1 MKKIF
6 NYILFINFI
15 TSILTVV
22 PVWDFK
28 NSAIELM
35 KNENFQDFIVEDKAN
50 PGGLWSRLTK
60 KFSSYKTSITKVNVL
75 QLYYM
80 RYSVEMVFEKNVDF
94 EEVES
99 AYAGNNS
106 YYVCPKGSNHLHIF
120 YDNSK
125 PATKVIPDN
134 FVNNGDWE
142 LKCFLQPDSNYLFVS
157 YLNKINIFYQL
168 DLNNGKIIKQAKI
181 KDGLFDY
188 KWTIESLDDKYNM
201 FAFYSSNKN
210 ILLGE
215 LNFTIKPEKGFEI
228 EEGNS
233 TKLFDELKSNY
244 NLYFNKD
251 NANFYFINYNNI
263 TDFQTGYSDSFDKID
278 INNFEKIYA
287 TINEKNPLEFVDELI
302 IEEMKF
308 ISYTKYVYYKLI
320 DKNKKITYR
329 GIIDVILNK
338 VIFNTNEEIN
348 TFIPFSRN
356 SMMVMTY
363 NKLYKICAI
372 YYNNECVD
380 ACPEGTYLVVDT
392 NDKNTCQE
400 SFECPYY
407 IMKPD
412 DICIERCDI
421 YIYTH
426 NNNRECG
433 LCKDLEEERPYK
445 LINTTTC
452 LESIPNGTVFINEKL
467 KLLRCANGYKLENG
481 QCISMK
487 CYSTCDTCSES
498 STNEKDQKCLT
509 CKDDLLLYEGN
520 CVKFCPFNYF
530 KSGNRCDKCDE
541 LCNGCINKADSCQS
555 CIAGYYFNT
564 QNCLKCH
571 ENCKTCEKGGDD
583 NNENCQT
590 CKDNYYLVDAEDF
603 GKNCVSKCPKGTIL
617 DDSTKKCI
625 TSTKNDL
632 IIKVVLIILFILL
645 GAIII
650 FIIVFCIRRYSKRKN
665 AADKMLNDI
674 NEGDLLILQ

>member
-1 MKKIF
+1 MLAINKI
-6 NYILFINFI
+6 
-15 TSILTVV
+15 
-22 PVWDFK
+22 
-28 NSAIELM
+28 
-35 KNENFQDFIVEDKAN
+35 
-50 PGGLWSRLTK
+50 
-60 KFSSYKTSITKVNVL
+60 
-75 QLYYM
+75 
-80 RYSVEMVFEKNVDF
+80 
-94 EEVES
+94 S
-99 AYAGNNS
+99 AYKI
-106 YYVCPKGSNHLHIF
+106 CI
-120 YDNSK
+120 
-125 PATKVIPDN
+125 
-134 FVNNGDWE
+134 
-142 LKCFLQPDSNYLFVS
+142 LK
-157 YLNKINIFYQL
+157 
-168 DLNNGKIIKQAKI
+168 
-181 KDGLFDY
+181 
-188 KWTIESLDDKYNM
+188 DKYN
-201 FAFYSSNKN
+201 
-210 ILLGE
+210 
-215 LNFTIKPEKGFEI
+215 
-228 EEGNS
+228 
-233 TKLFDELKSNY
+233 
-244 NLYFNKD
+244 
-251 NANFYFINYNNI
+251 
-263 TDFQTGYSDSFDKID
+263 
-278 INNFEKIYA
+278 
-287 TINEKNPLEFVDELI
+287 
-302 IEEMKF
+302 
-308 ISYTKYVYYKLI
+308 
-320 DKNKKITYR
+320 
-329 GIIDVILNK
+329 
-338 VIFNTNEEIN
+338 
-348 TFIPFSRN
+348 
-356 SMMVMTY
+356 
-363 NKLYKICAI
+363 
-372 YYNNECVD
+372 NNECVD

-590 CKDNYYLVDAEDF
+590 CKDNYYLLDAEDF

-650 FIIVFCIRRYSKRKN
+650 FIIAVKHIKFFF
-665 AADKMLNDI
+665 D
-674 NEGDLLILQ
+674 

>member
-60 KFSSYKTSITKVNVL
+60 KFSSYKTSITKVNFL

-278 INNFEKIYA
+278 INNLEKIYA

-320 DKNKKITYR
+320 DKNKKIT
-329 GIIDVILNK
+329 
-338 VIFNTNEEIN
+338 
-348 TFIPFSRN
+348 
-356 SMMVMTY
+356 
-363 NKLYKICAI
+363 
-372 YYNNECVD
+372 
-380 ACPEGTYLVVDT
+380 
-392 NDKNTCQE
+392 
-400 SFECPYY
+400 
-407 IMKPD
+407 
-412 DICIERCDI
+412 
-421 YIYTH
+421 
-426 NNNRECG
+426 
-433 LCKDLEEERPYK
+433 
-445 LINTTTC
+445 
-452 LESIPNGTVFINEKL
+452 
-467 KLLRCANGYKLENG
+467 
-481 QCISMK
+481 
-487 CYSTCDTCSES
+487 
-498 STNEKDQKCLT
+498 
-509 CKDDLLLYEGN
+509 
-520 CVKFCPFNYF
+520 
-530 KSGNRCDKCDE
+530 
-541 LCNGCINKADSCQS
+541 
-555 CIAGYYFNT
+555 
-564 QNCLKCH
+564 
-571 ENCKTCEKGGDD
+571 
-583 NNENCQT
+583 
-590 CKDNYYLVDAEDF
+590 
-603 GKNCVSKCPKGTIL
+603 
-617 DDSTKKCI
+617 
-625 TSTKNDL
+625 
-632 IIKVVLIILFILL
+632 
-645 GAIII
+645 
-650 FIIVFCIRRYSKRKN
+650 
-665 AADKMLNDI
+665 
-674 NEGDLLILQ
+674 